1 MEQDYPEELGQTNES
16 TLEERLSLRCDSL
29 VKAGVAA
36 ALKDHLSQL
45 DNQLSLA
52 AANVDLS
59 VFEAKVEIE
68 KEFSSELQQA
78 RKEIVG
84 LREQVKTLGEARVVG
99 GPSID
104 PEVTIVPSG
113 NEPGVHPLVAL
124 EGHLVRMSLAGGA
137 AKDPAPEGET
147 VKDDAPSKPATE
159 AALTKS
165 AKRRQRRKAKKPL
178 QERRKATPRPV
189 RPPRVDRPLSLGVRE
204 ELRLATADLIRIR
217 DEREQLRLELSALKA
232 HCRATGVGEPRIP
245 LPPVSSAGYG
255 KMGFFSVFL
264 DPVWQNHGGMSSLR
278 SGATT
283 MICPTGSHKPT
294 NITSGVY

>member
-1 MEQDYPEELGQTNES
+1 M
-16 TLEERLSLRCDSL
+16 
-29 VKAGVAA
+29 
-36 ALKDHLSQL
+36 

-68 KEFSSELQQA
+68 KEFSSELQLA

-113 NEPGVHPLVAL
+113 DEPGVHPLAAL
-124 EGHLVRMSLAGGA
+124 EGHLVRVLLAGGT
-137 AKDPAPEGET
+137 AKDPAPAERETAKDNVPTKPMTEG
-147 VKDDAPSKPATE
+147 
-159 AALTKS
+159 ALTKS
-165 AKRRQRRKAKKPL
+165 TKRRLRRKAKKPL
-178 QERRKATPRPV
+178 QERRKATPRPS
-189 RPPRVDRPLSLGVRE
+189 RPPRVDKPLSLGVRE

-217 DEREQLRLELSALKA
+217 AEREQLRLELSALKA
-232 HCRATGVGEPRIP
+232 HCHATGVGKPRIP
-245 LPPVSSAGYG
+245 LPPVSRAGYG
-255 KMGFFSVFL
+255 KMGFFLVFL
-264 DPVWQNHGGMSSLR
+264 DPVWQNHGGGMSSLR
-278 SGATT
+278 SGATS

-294 NITSGVY
+294 NIIS